1 MLLTNVL
8 GWHQFPHPP
17 SPEAEP
23 GRMSRFYFCPRRE
36 AASPSEAQR
45 LALLQAC
52 FRQRPPAEAAAPQSH
67 LHPWPS
73 STSGE
78 MGRGKRGEMGR
89 RKKGGMGDG
98 PIGRPGPGPNSR
110 CHRGQ
115 AAGGAAGPGVRSRP
129 PRLPLLSLISF
140 HQLLTCTRRL
150 RSCCRPRLS
159 AARLALSARAQKTR
173 DAQRDCGAR
182 GRAPVRG
189 RHAPA
194 LPFPASL
201 PARAPSLPREGSRQ
215 ALVSESPP
223 PSCTLSSNTFIE
235 HLLWASNK
243 TAPLSPTYP
252 QPLWSPQGIRGLLPV
267 AVWPETAERGPR
279 FGGLVCASRRTGR

>member
-1 MLLTNVL
+1 MRKLRHRETEFSKVLETLKPGRLGIGTQVFLTSEPMLLTNVL

-36 AASPSEAQR
+36 AASPPEAQR
-45 LALLQAC
+45 LALLQAR
-52 FRQRPPAEAAAPQSH
+52 FRQRPPAEAAAPRSH
-67 LHPWPS
+67 HHPWPS
-73 STSGE
+73 STS
-78 MGRGKRGEMGR
+78 GEMGR

-98 PIGRPGPGPNSR
+98 QIGRPGPGPNSR

-129 PRLPLLSLISF
+129 PPLPLLSLISF
-140 HQLLTCTRRL
+140 HKLLTCTRRL

-159 AARLALSARAQKTR
+159 AARLTLCARAQKTR

-189 RHAPA
+189 QHAPA
-194 LPFPASL
+194 LPFPASP
-201 PARAPSLPREGSRQ
+201 PAELRPSRGRAPGRPRTPEG
-215 ALVSESPP
+215 L
-223 PSCTLSSNTFIE
+223 TFLI
-235 HLLWASNK
+235 
-243 TAPLSPTYP
+243 
-252 QPLWSPQGIRGLLPV
+252 
-267 AVWPETAERGPR
+267 
-279 FGGLVCASRRTGR
+279 